1 MSTSPNVKKGPSIGY
16 RLFDTDVPTFTVTAL
31 VIVYTNSLT
40 HPGTYAVVVFAST
53 KWVISTITLTI
64 IVVPDIRANV

>member
-1 MSTSPNVKKGPSIGY
+1 
-16 RLFDTDVPTFTVTAL
+16 VPTFTVTAL

-53 KWVISTITLTI
+53 EWVISTITLAI
-64 IVVPDIRANV
+64 IVVPGIRANV